1 MRIDEIRLLAVSCDA
16 AGGIGAKPLDR
27 VRADPR
33 LVGKLTARVALMEL
47 LAVGADPFAISGTFS
62 VEPEPTSRLVI
73 EGIREE
79 VRNAHLGNLRIV
91 CSSEKNFKVKQT
103 GIGIT
108 AIGLVQNSLVKTGR
122 CKQGDEIV
130 AVGKLCVGREV
141 IQSEKERK
149 IADTL
154 DVIRLRKSS
163 LVHELIP
170 VGSKGILYE
179 ANVMAK
185 DSKLSFEA
193 SVPPLTS
200 LDKSA
205 GPATVLLVALRKG
218 SFTKFKRAAGRK
230 PVRKVGTLQSKSH
243 P

>member
-1 MRIDEIRLLAVSCDA
+1 M
-16 AGGIGAKPLDR
+16 K
-27 VRADPR
+27 
-33 LVGKLTARVALMEL
+33 
-47 LAVGADPFAISGTFS
+47 
-62 VEPEPTSRLVI
+62 
-73 EGIREE
+73 
-79 VRNAHLGNLRIV
+79 
-91 CSSEKNFKVKQT
+91 
-103 GIGIT
+103 
-108 AIGLVQNSLVKTGR
+108 SLV
-122 CKQGDEIV
+122 
-130 AVGKLCVGREV
+130 
-141 IQSEKERK
+141 RK
-149 IADTL
+149 IVDTP